1 MLLGNSFQHHQKRVI
16 GNTGNA
22 AFLHLSSCTLENH
35 TCNIDL
41 YANRIYFSLI
51 WKISNAKSRKHIR
64 NGFNMLTEKLPC
76 LLGSVSNITLNIF

>member
-35 TCNIDL
+35 TYNIDL
-41 YANRIYFSLI
+41 YANRTYF
-51 WKISNAKSRKHIR
+51 
-64 NGFNMLTEKLPC
+64 P
-76 LLGSVSNITLNIF
+76 